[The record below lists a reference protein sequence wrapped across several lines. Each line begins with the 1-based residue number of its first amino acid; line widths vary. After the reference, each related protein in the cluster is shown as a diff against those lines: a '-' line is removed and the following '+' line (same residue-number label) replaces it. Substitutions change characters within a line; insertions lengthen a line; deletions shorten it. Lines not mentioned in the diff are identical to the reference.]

1 MSWMLLPSLLL
12 ATGRPRSLNIFG
24 HWVCQRLLLLMLLCP
39 LTRTA
44 SLSSLLASSMR
55 SGRGCMPPQGL
66 LLPRA
71 PSYARTTGGL
81 PASGLYQSPTFTCP
95 WVAEACA
102 VCFASS
108 LGPMPCRL
116 RWADGCIWPMLCV
129 CALACIWVMRGIMF
143 SRVPLLRTF
152 AAVIPCS
159 LLTAIE
165 LCACSCG
172 IRIRRL
178 WRLAC
183 CKFLINF
190 WTELFVASHQP
201 DWLRGHTSIPLPF
214 PITCH
219 YILDSSV
226 GLLQ

>member
-24 HWVCQRLLLLMLLCP
+24 DWVCQRLLLLMLLCP

-44 SLSSLLASSMR
+44 SPLSLLASSMR

-81 PASGLYQSPTFTCP
+81 PASGPYQSPTFTCP
-95 WVAEACA
+95 WVAGACA
-102 VCFASS
+102 VCFASG

-116 RWADGCIWPMLCV
+116 RWADGCIWPVLRVCAR

-143 SRVPLLRTF
+143 SSVPLLRTF
-152 AAVIPCS
+152 AAVIPGS
-159 LLTAIE
+159 LMTAIE

-172 IRIRRL
+172 IRIRRVL
-178 WRLAC
+178 RLAC
-183 CKFLINF
+183 CKFLIGLMNF

-201 DWLRGHTSIPLPF
+201 CWLQG
-214 PITCH
+214 
-219 YILDSSV
+219 
-226 GLLQ
+226 